1 MSTKS
6 SMLLGVYS
14 IGFDIGN
21 FSLTITAGYDEVK
34 SYEAT
39 FFNVL
44 PTCLA
49 LACVKPPIYVR
60 LNCK

>member
-1 MSTKS
+1 MLWKVTSNIQGCRLHMSTKS

-44 PTCLA
+44 PT
-49 LACVKPPIYVR
+49 
-60 LNCK
+60 